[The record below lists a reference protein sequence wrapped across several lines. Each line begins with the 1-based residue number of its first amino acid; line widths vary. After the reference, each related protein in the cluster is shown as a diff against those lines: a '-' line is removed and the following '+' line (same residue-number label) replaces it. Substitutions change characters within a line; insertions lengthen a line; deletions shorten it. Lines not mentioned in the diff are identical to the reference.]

1 MCVNL
6 LLLTLSCVATGPPCT
21 WPTCF
26 SSHSIL
32 AMRIYFFNLV
42 RMKSQLKPINSPIY
56 VVMETRRAIWLP
68 PTRVKWYVWA
78 RAKAVNK
85 SAPQEGAARATVA
98 AMRNVETIVIC
109 AEPNMERREEMKA
122 STWQHRCLK
131 TAITPFMDAETLK
144 LSVLPDKSGTTSC
157 FSLPDICR
165 RKAGHH
171 PLPNSGTHSHQTS
184 LISTRF
190 LCSNPDSKPICSR

>member
-1 MCVNL
+1 
-6 LLLTLSCVATGPPCT
+6 
-21 WPTCF
+21 
-26 SSHSIL
+26 
-32 AMRIYFFNLV
+32 MRIYFFQFSPNEITAQTHKLSNL
-42 RMKSQLKPINSPIY
+42 RCDGN
-56 VVMETRRAIWLP
+56 ETSYLA
-68 PTRVKWYVWA
+68 PTNTGQVILWA

-131 TAITPFMDAETLK
+131 TAITPFMDVETLK

-184 LISTRF
+184 LVLTRF